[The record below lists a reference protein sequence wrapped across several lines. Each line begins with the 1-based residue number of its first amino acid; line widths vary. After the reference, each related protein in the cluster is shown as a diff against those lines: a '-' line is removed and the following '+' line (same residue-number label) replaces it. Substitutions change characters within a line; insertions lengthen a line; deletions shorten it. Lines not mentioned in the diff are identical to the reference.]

1 MGLFKEVRK
10 PVIRSSVA
18 GPRVSEKRPRF
29 VEKAAPC
36 SEQCPAGTDVRGWL
50 NVIGQAEAYKLD
62 LAEAFDKAWRIIV
75 EANPFPATLSRIC
88 PHPCESAC
96 TRRSKDGAVSIN
108 VLEGYVGDAAIRR
121 GLVLER
127 LDGQQRTGR
136 VAIVGAGPAGLSCA
150 CSLARLGYS
159 TTVFEARDLP
169 GGRLRDA
176 TRTARLSAETLDA
189 EIARIVALGVEVRC
203 SSPVDAAAL
212 DVLASEWAAVFVAT
226 GRVRDGEAG
235 SILLAERIAG
245 TVSCGKTGVVRLH
258 DSAKVFVGGD
268 AVRKGLVP
276 AALLHGRAA
285 AMAIDSLLSGMQAP
299 EKARP
304 AKVADRVLTGW
315 FKDEQRHEWASV
327 PESGDES
334 DPAAREA
341 LEVEIAA
348 EAARCMSCGLC
359 MDCDSCWM
367 YCTERGFERLPKGQ
381 HYRLNLDVCNGCG
394 KCADVCPCG
403 YIDMV

>member
-1 MGLFKEVRK
+1 MRN
-10 PVIRSSVA
+10 R
-18 GPRVSEKRPRF
+18 
-29 VEKAAPC
+29 
-36 SEQCPAGTDVRGWL
+36 RGWCS
-50 NVIGQAEAYKLD
+50 NAWMPAED
-62 LAEAFDKAWRIIV
+62 
-75 EANPFPATLSRIC
+75 
-88 PHPCESAC
+88 
-96 TRRSKDGAVSIN
+96 RR
-108 VLEGYVGDAAIRR
+108 LPRR
-121 GLVLER
+121 C
-127 LDGQQRTGR
+127 
-136 VAIVGAGPAGLSCA
+136 GPAGSSCA

-245 TVSCGKTGVVRLH
+245 TVSCGKTESFACMTRRRF
-258 DSAKVFVGGD
+258 SAAMPCAK
-268 AVRKGLVP
+268 LVP

>member
-1 MGLFKEVRK
+1 MGLFKEVKR

-18 GPRVSEKRPRF
+18 GLRVSEKRPRF
-29 VEKAAPC
+29 EEKAAPC
-36 SEQCPAGTDVRGWL
+36 SERCPAGTDVRGWL
-50 NVIGQAEAYKLD
+50 NVIGQAEAYNLD
-62 LAEAFDKAWRIIV
+62 LADAFEKAWRIIV
-75 EANPFPATLSRIC
+75 ESNPFPATLSRIC

-121 GLVLER
+121 GLALER
-127 LDGQQRTGR
+127 LAGEERTGR

-150 CSLARLGYS
+150 CRLARLGYR

-176 TRTARLSAETLDA
+176 TRTARLRAETLDA

-203 SSPVDAAAL
+203 SVPVDSTEL
-212 DVLASEWAAVFVAT
+212 DTLAGDWDAVFVAT
-226 GRVRDGEAG
+226 GRVREGAAARSIVAECPGGAAGGGEAG
-235 SILLAERIAG
+235 F
-245 TVSCGKTGVVRLH
+245 VRM
-258 DSAKVFVGGD
+258 DNAPKVFIGGD
-268 AVRKGLVP
+268 AVRHGLVP

-285 AMAIDSLLSGMQAP
+285 AAAIDCFLCGMPAP
-299 EKARP
+299 AEAGPR
-304 AKVADRVLTGW
+304 KVADRVLAGW
-315 FKDEQRHEWASV
+315 FKDAQRREWVSI
-327 PESGDES
+327 PEPGGD
-334 DPAAREA
+334 DPAAGEA
-341 LEVEIAA
+341 LDLEIGA

-359 MDCDSCWM
+359 MDCETCWM
-367 YCTERGFERLPKGQ
+367 YCTERAFERLPKGQ

-403 YIDMV
+403 YIDMI